1 MFRTALTSISL
12 YGVTLLKSVNAS
24 TDDLKKET
32 IVIQN
37 DKRHSIGGFFD
48 ELEKLSVTSQFMAE
62 PLTDQEKLEE
72 NKDDMKTKME
82 LMIMRIQKKFCE
94 ALEKEEDPQYR
105 FRVQDLMNHEHHR
118 LPNILSNKYMT
129 FAPFKFD
136 VGYVLYFKVSYFRA
150 FYFAYLWHVY

>member
-32 IVIQN
+32 IVIQS

-48 ELEKLSVTSQFMAE
+48 ELEKPSVTSQFMAE
-62 PLTDQEKLEE
+62 PLTDQETLEE

-82 LMIMRIQKKFCE
+82 LMIMRIQKEFCE
-94 ALEKEEDPQYR
+94 ELEKEEDPRYR
-105 FRVQDLMNHEHHR
+105 FQVKYLIIDL
-118 LPNILSNKYMT
+118 
-129 FAPFKFD
+129 
-136 VGYVLYFKVSYFRA
+136 
-150 FYFAYLWHVY
+150 